1 MTKRAGLVL
10 GLALLLVI
18 SAGAT
23 RAAMHG
29 GHGGG
34 MHGGMHAGHAIGPR
48 GGGWY
53 GGWHG
58 RFGFYAF
65 PLVYDPFYSPAY
77 PYDPYYPYD
86 PTYAY
91 PDYPSSESPPPQ
103 TEEQQGTSEPGGEY
117 AEAAPE
123 SPLDASYGLVQL
135 RGVPDGTAVNLDGKF
150 WLKAEDLGARWLA
163 LPRGT
168 HTLTVRK
175 SGATPAER
183 QVTVEPGK
191 TRVVQF

>member
-1 MTKRAGLVL
+1 MTRRT
-10 GLALLLVI
+10 GLALGVVFLLVI
-18 SAGAT
+18 GAGAP
-23 RAAMHG
+23 RAAMRG

-34 MHGGMHAGHAIGPR
+34 MHGGHAIGPR
-48 GGGWY
+48 GGGWH

-65 PLVYDPFYSPAY
+65 PLFYDPFYYPAY
-77 PYDPYYPYD
+77 PYYPYYPYD

-91 PDYPSSESPPPQ
+91 PDYLPPEAPPPQ

-123 SPLDASYGLVQL
+123 NPLDASYGLVQL
-135 RGVPDGTAVNLDGKF
+135 HGVPDGTAVDLDGKF
-150 WLKAEDLGARWLA
+150 WLKAEHLGARWLA

-168 HTLTVRK
+168 HTVTVRK
-175 SGATPAER
+175 PGAPPAER
-183 QVTVEPGK
+183 QISMEPGK